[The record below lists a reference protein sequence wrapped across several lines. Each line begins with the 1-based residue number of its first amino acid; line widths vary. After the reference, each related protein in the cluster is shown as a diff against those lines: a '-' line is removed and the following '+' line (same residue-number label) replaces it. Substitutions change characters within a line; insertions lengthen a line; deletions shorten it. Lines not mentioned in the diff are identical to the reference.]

1 MMYKRSALIA
11 TLLAAV
17 AVFLFSGCG
26 ETEEEASMNN
36 SDEPSITVVEEAA
49 VSGWIEMTLSQE
61 PPVMVEAGERSVW
74 LYFQSGNLLEYSSE
88 TGKWKSYAL
97 EVEDLVDIALLEDVP
112 LFVTESEYMVFS
124 REDAELAGREL
135 PAGFSPIDL
144 SVEGG
149 DVAVLGTGGDLAVRE
164 EGDFSVYSFQE
175 ELTPSS
181 GLNRIGPDWVF
192 LLDDGRLALFDP
204 SVDLWQFEEAPA
216 GEVLASSSNI
226 LFIGSKD
233 SIFARTT
240 PGEWIFHSTGKLYD
254 DGLLITD
261 SGISTVLTPGEI
273 IAGKPAFEP
282 RELIA
287 MENYEEP
294 IWAVDDL
301 GLTVYTA
308 LGSVE
313 TRLPYYESQ
322 QVSFSMSGQSTGGM
336 QGSAESVEQVMQ
348 AGGGTFRIYE
358 SVSVRPDP
366 FSEFSTETQDARRSL
381 ESIAV
386 EEFRLVGITLDPVG
400 GDQAMVE
407 DGLGVSYVLY
417 EGTVLA
423 NNSHVAEITS
433 NEIIVIQDVVVDYSA
448 RGGGETT
455 IPTIYSLRLHEE
467 GGL

>member
-1 MMYKRSALIA
+1 MTFNRSALIA

-26 ETEEEASMNN
+26 ETDEEASINET
-36 SDEPSITVVEEAA
+36 EPSITVVADSA

-61 PPVMVEAGERSVW
+61 PPVMIEAGGNSVW
-74 LYFQSGNLLEYSSE
+74 LYFQGGNLLEFSRG
-88 TGKWKSYAL
+88 TGKWKSYKL
-97 EVEDLVDIALLEDVP
+97 EVEDLVDIALLGDVP
-112 LFVTESEYMVFS
+112 LFITESEFMVFS
-124 REDAELAGREL
+124 HEDAELAAAEL
-135 PAGFSPIDL
+135 PDGFTPLDL
-144 SVEGG
+144 TAAGG
-149 DVAVLGTGGDLAVRE
+149 DVAVLGDDGSLAIRE
-164 EGDFSVYSFQE
+164 EGDFTVYSCDDN
-175 ELTPSS
+175 LTPSG

-192 LLDDGRLALFDP
+192 MLNDGRLALFDP
-204 SVDLWQFEEAPA
+204 SVDLWQFEDAPA

-226 LFIGSKD
+226 LFIGAED

-240 PGEWIFHSTGKLYD
+240 PGEWIFHSNGRLYN

-261 SGISTVLTPGEI
+261 NGISTVLTPGEI

-282 RELIA
+282 HELIA
-287 MENYEEP
+287 MEDYEAP

-301 GLTVYTA
+301 GLTVYTD

-313 TRLPYYESQ
+313 TRLPYYETQ
-322 QVSFSMSGQSTGGM
+322 QVSCSMAGQSTGGM

-417 EGTVLA
+417 EGTALA

-433 NEIIVIQDVVVDYSA
+433 NEVIVIQDVVVDYSA